1 MSTGKKLDASRGRA
15 YFVAEEAA
23 RDVDFLAT
31 NDNDFLAGEN
41 LLRNYGGQPT
51 KEVTLAIDDDG
62 CRREGG
68 HGSLWA
74 LRNKIDRQGVVL
86 P

>member
-1 MSTGKKLDASRGRA
+1 
-15 YFVAEEAA
+15 
-23 RDVDFLAT
+23 
-31 NDNDFLAGEN
+31 
-41 LLRNYGGQPT
+41 
-51 KEVTLAIDDDG
+51 VTLAIDDDG

-68 HGSLWA
+68 HGSLGG